1 MRRARVHPLFHAAAG
16 ALLALAGACA
26 SSRSGQREVAVRE
39 VVEPPPL
46 EIPDI
51 PEIPV
56 AGSTLAPAAEPERA
70 PGPPP
75 AVAPTSD
82 PVQRV
87 LSAARG
93 ELGKRGGRE
102 GIDCST
108 FVRSAYSA
116 AGVDLYAGAGVR
128 DNGVQAIHRYVRR
141 HGRLHRRR
149 KPGPGDL
156 VFFDNS
162 YDRNRNGVLDDRLT
176 HVGIVEDVLADGTVL
191 VLHSTNHGVVRE
203 PMNLRRP
210 HAARSAGGDPIN
222 AVLRRRTGHDARGT
236 PHYMSE
242 LFAGFGTVF
251 RQEPPA
257 SEPVARRANRATRRR

>member
-1 MRRARVHPLFHAAAG
+1 MHRARVHPLCQAAAG
-16 ALLALAGACA
+16 ALLALACACA
-26 SSRSGQREVAVRE
+26 SSHSGQREVAVRE
-39 VVEPPPL
+39 VVEPPAP
-46 EIPDI
+46 EVA
-51 PEIPV
+51 EIPV
-56 AGSTLAPAAEPERA
+56 AGSTLAPAAVPERA
-70 PGPPP
+70 PAPPS
-75 AVAPTSD
+75 AEAPPSD
-82 PVQRV
+82 PVQRI
-87 LSAARG
+87 LSAARA

-116 AGVDLYAGAGVR
+116 AGVDLYAGAAAR

-141 HGRLHRRR
+141 HGRLHRHR
-149 KPGPGDL
+149 KPDRGDL

-176 HVGIVEDVLADGTVL
+176 HLGIVEDVLADGTVL

-210 HAARSAGGDPIN
+210 HAAKSAGGEAIN
-222 AVLRRRTGHDARGT
+222 AVLRRRTAHDARGT
-236 PHYMSE
+236 PHFMSE

-251 RQEPPA
+251 RHEPPA
-257 SEPVARRANRATRRR
+257 AQPVARRASRATRRR